1 MPGVD
6 RSSRARGCIVSN
18 RQANTVAAIA
28 SYRMQGADCT
38 VPYSVL
44 VKCARLAMAESPD
57 ATDSDLA
64 CYALDRAQEWLD
76 GRPFST
82 DSEATGQMPEGGAK

>member
-1 MPGVD
+1 M
-6 RSSRARGCIVSN
+6 RGLDP
-18 RQANTVAAIA
+18 TTD
-28 SYRMQGADCT
+28 GF
-38 VPYSVL
+38 VPYPVI
-44 VKCARLAMAESPD
+44 VECARLAMAESPN

-82 DSEATGQMPEGGAK
+82 DGEATDLMPGGGAK